1 MSNLKKI
8 RKLSKLKIRTIEKY
22 TSMSNVT
29 LSRLENGVR
38 PLRQIHIETLSHFYN
53 TTTDFILGN
62 SEDGIYVQYFFTKD
76 GAGLLTIDLD
86 TYTSLYNN
94 IEIRIEDNQIIRI
107 LKENADTI
115 NFVNDHISAISKKK
129 KDKTPIEIFLDH
141 LQGYLE
147 DEYIRQIVAML
158 KEFQTA
164 DLFAGGDGR
173 EQKQVLILCKDLY
186 SKRFRKDFDIED
198 NDFYINLATNH
209 IPKEYRE
216 FLEKYKDT

>member
-115 NFVNDHISAISKKK
+115 NFVNDHISAISKKA
-129 KDKTPIEIFLDH
+129 
-141 LQGYLE
+141 
-147 DEYIRQIVAML
+147 RRA
-158 KEFQTA
+158 
-164 DLFAGGDGR
+164 
-173 EQKQVLILCKDLY
+173 
-186 SKRFRKDFDIED
+186 
-198 NDFYINLATNH
+198 
-209 IPKEYRE
+209 
-216 FLEKYKDT
+216 